1 MTFGLLKY
9 IFLGPWFWSWISFGS
24 GFRFVFCIFEWRLAA
39 HPVRLPPPSCKQ
51 RWGYNF
57 KPLFLPPRSVSQDA
71 NSGELNTSQLWCLKS
86 IRCLFWIPRGNTV
99 CSDEAAGEDLC
110 RPPCRI
116 CRLPPSRICSADQ
129 SRFLNAATTYFPRSQ
144 ICEDGSSVFVALIS
158 WNVILPCS
166 LDPIERSQM
175 NCKWRLTN
183 MRSDTKRFDGYK
195 MSQTG
200 ILYHKQQAESTKSWG
215 WVKMEKWPSYS
226 ILVHHQHHHHHH
238 CHHHHPRR
246 HHHHDL
252 WCLPPATAQLFHL
265 AHAAPVK
272 KRGGPP
278 TDHLERE
285 WW

>member
-116 CRLPPSRICSADQ
+116 CRLPPSMICSADQ

-144 ICEDGSSVFVALIS
+144 ICEDGSSLFVALIS
-158 WNVILPCS
+158 RNVILPHS
-166 LDPIERSQM
+166 PQRSHW
-175 NCKWRLTN
+175 KITN
-183 MRSDTKRFDGYK
+183 ELQVVPHWHADDWKQIGLMETKCLKLVRNPVP
-195 MSQTG
+195 
-200 ILYHKQQAESTKSWG
+200 QAESTLS
-215 WVKMEKWPSYS
+215 
-226 ILVHHQHHHHHH
+226 
-238 CHHHHPRR
+238 
-246 HHHHDL
+246 
-252 WCLPPATAQLFHL
+252 
-265 AHAAPVK
+265 
-272 KRGGPP
+272 
-278 TDHLERE
+278 
-285 WW
+285 